1 MLPATLLCCASSA
14 LTSAEALARDTHQGY
29 WQLAGRVPLHPGAG
43 MHLGRHVIELTTVL
57 WDSEPGFQPVSIP
70 TKPSPRF
77 CRI

>member
-1 MLPATLLCCASSA
+1 MLPTTLLCHASSA
-14 LTSAEALARDTHQGY
+14 LTSAEALACDTHQRY
-29 WQLAGRVPLHPGAG
+29 WQLAGRVPSDPGAG
-43 MHLGRHVIELTTVL
+43 MHLDSHVIELITVL